1 MASGPPD
8 PTMGGGHQE
17 DFAKLSRT
25 PSPDPDRMNVTEGTG
40 TPFTLTPPPKQG
52 STPSPVSDINS
63 ERIGDAQNRLD
74 IIFNEVIPHSLGFL
88 GPVNQILELVD
99 PDTYSNFLQDARG
112 HFKSSIR
119 EAVQVQILTY

>member
-8 PTMGGGHQE
+8 PTMGGGLQE

-52 STPSPVSDINS
+52 LTVLN
-63 ERIGDAQNRLD
+63 
-74 IIFNEVIPHSLGFL
+74 PHK
-88 GPVNQILELVD
+88 
-99 PDTYSNFLQDARG
+99 T
-112 HFKSSIR
+112 
-119 EAVQVQILTY
+119 